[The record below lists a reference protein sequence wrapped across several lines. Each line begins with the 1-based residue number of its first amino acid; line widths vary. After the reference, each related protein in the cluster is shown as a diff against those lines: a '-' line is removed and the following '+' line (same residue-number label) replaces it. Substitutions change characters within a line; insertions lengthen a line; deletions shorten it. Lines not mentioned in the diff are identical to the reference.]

1 VATTVS
7 AEVTNILPKTEQDLT
22 THFTASPTYTQIK
35 ASAIDRAK
43 LRLYR
48 GASVPAESGMDER
61 IIYLLADMA
70 SVNIIEAAVD
80 YYKSQMLAENVDE
93 ANVTYYDK
101 IAALTDKRDRLT
113 ARIERELPDVLDLL
127 APTFAAHK
135 VPLVTSRGRQK
146 MTRNP
151 WSRVEPWR

>member
-1 VATTVS
+1 VTTVG
-7 AEVTNILPKTEQDLT
+7 AEVTVILPKTEQDLT
-22 THFTASPTYTQIK
+22 VHFTANPTYAEIK

-43 LRLYR
+43 KRLYR
-48 GASVPAESGMDER
+48 GSTPPSESGMDER

-70 SVNIIEAAVD
+70 SLYIIEAAVD

-101 IAALTDKRDRLT
+101 IAALTEKRDRLT
-113 ARIERELPDVLDLL
+113 ARIEQELSDVLDLL

-135 VPLVTSRGRQK
+135 VPLVTSRGQRK

-151 WSRVEPWR
+151 WARVEPWR